1 MGAAAAGPVDAGQ
14 ARADRGNRPPRS
26 EHDAADCRAHPIP
39 DLGELKMSRASN
51 VNTSRVAAA
60 KGVAF
65 SKSPV
70 LAVRLPTWRSRV
82 VLFVLFTAFVGL
94 GARALWL
101 QGVSTQFLQK
111 QGASRYMH
119 TLEMPATRG
128 KITDRDGQVL
138 ASSVPVKAIWAIP
151 EDVQEAPPAKLKQLA
166 KLLDMTDAELQKK
179 LDSDRSFV
187 YLKRQVEQDIADQ
200 IAKLKIDGI
209 DTRKEYKRFY
219 PQGEVMTHVVGFTNV
234 EDIGQE
240 SMELAQQK
248 NLVGQTGSR
257 RVIKDRLGHIV
268 EDIGAKHEPHDGK
281 DLVLSV
287 DSKIQ
292 YIAFTQ
298 LKGAVE
304 KFKAKAG
311 AAVVLDVHT
320 GEVLALANYPSY
332 DPNDRR
338 ALTGAQLR
346 NRVMTDSF
354 EPGSTLKPITVALA
368 LDKGKVSPH
377 TTIDTG
383 NGRLQILDRNI
394 SDTKAHGVITVQ
406 QIVEM
411 SSNIG
416 TSKIALSMPAQDMW
430 EMFTKVGF
438 GQQPKW
444 GFPGAVAG
452 RVRPYKSWRP
462 VEQATMSYGNGIS
475 VSLIQL
481 ARSYLMFARD
491 GDTIPL
497 TFQKST
503 ALPAGQ
509 PIIKPKTARDMRE
522 MLEMVVS
529 GKDGTAKQARIPGY
543 RVGGKTGT
551 AYKVENGRY
560 AMPRKYIGTFVGIVP
575 LSAPRF
581 VIAVMIDEPT
591 QGGHFGG
598 QVAAPTFAKVAENA
612 LRASNV
618 PPDSTVT
625 EIVAPADT
633 GSEAM

>member
-1 MGAAAAGPVDAGQ
+1 
-14 ARADRGNRPPRS
+14 
-26 EHDAADCRAHPIP
+26 
-39 DLGELKMSRASN
+39 MSRSNN
-51 VNTSRVAAA
+51 VNTSRVAAS

-82 VLFVLFTAFVGL
+82 VLFVLFAAFVAL
-94 GARALWL
+94 AVRALWL

-119 TLEMPATRG
+119 TLELPATRG

-187 YLKRQVEQDIADQ
+187 YLKRQVEQDVSDQ
-200 IAKLKIDGI
+200 IAKLDIDGI
-209 DTRKEYKRFY
+209 QTRKEYKRFY
-219 PQGEVMTHVVGFTNV
+219 PQGEVTTHVVGFTNV
-234 EDIGQE
+234 EDQGQE

-248 NLVGQTGSR
+248 TLQGMTGSR

-268 EDIGAKHEPHDGK
+268 EDIESVREPHDGK
-281 DLVLSV
+281 DLTLSI

-298 LKGAVE
+298 VKDAVE
-304 KFKAKAG
+304 KFHAKAG

-320 GEVLALANYPSY
+320 GEVLALANWPTYN
-332 DPNDRR
+332 PNDRSK
-338 ALTGAQLR
+338 LTGEQLR
-346 NRVMTDSF
+346 NRVMTDTF
-354 EPGSTLKPITVALA
+354 EPGSSLKPFTVGLA
-368 LDKGKVSPH
+368 LDEKRITPH
-377 TTIDTG
+377 TMFDTG
-383 NGRLQILDRNI
+383 AGSALIGGHI
-394 SDTKAHGVITVQ
+394 IHDTHPHYLIDVQ
-406 QIVEM
+406 TIIQK

-416 TSKIALSMPAQDMW
+416 TSKIALGMPAQDMW

-452 RVRPYKSWRP
+452 RVRPYKSWRT
-462 VEQATMSYGNGIS
+462 VEQANMSFGQGIS

-481 ARSYLMFARD
+481 ARAYMIFARD
-491 GDTIPL
+491 GDIIPL
-497 TFQKST
+497 SFQKVTEAPHGTPVVS
-503 ALPAGQ
+503 
-509 PIIKPKTARDMRE
+509 PKTAAEMRE
-522 MLEMVVS
+522 MLEMVTQPGGSAV
-529 GKDGTAKQARIPGY
+529 KAQVPGY

-551 AYKVENGRY
+551 AQKVFNGRY
-560 AMPRKYIGTFVGIVP
+560 SQTKYIGNFIGMAP
-575 LSAPRF
+575 MSNPRF
-581 VIAVMIDEPT
+581 IIAVMIDEP
-591 QGGHFGG
+591 GGPVHVGG
-598 QVAAPTFAKVAENA
+598 DVAGPIFSALAAQA
-612 LRASNV
+612 LRAKNV
-618 PPDSTVT
+618 APDSDLTHIIIP
-625 EIVAPADT
+625 ESAAQ
-633 GSEAM
+633 GNM

>member
-1 MGAAAAGPVDAGQ
+1 MNRPARNGGAAGA
-14 ARADRGNRPPRS
+14 
-26 EHDAADCRAHPIP
+26 
-39 DLGELKMSRASN
+39 
-51 VNTSRVAAA
+51 RVAAS
-60 KGVAF
+60 KGVSF

-82 VLFVLFTAFVGL
+82 VLFVLFAAFAAL

-111 QGASRYMH
+111 QGEIRYAR
-119 TLEMPATRG
+119 TIELPATRG
-128 KITDRDGQVL
+128 KIMDRNGQVL
-138 ASSVPVKAIWAIP
+138 ASSIPVKAIWAIP
-151 EDVQEAPPAKLKQLA
+151 DDVLQAPAEKIRALA
-166 KLLDMTDAELQKK
+166 GLLDMSEADLRKK
-179 LDSDRSFV
+179 LDSDRGFV
-187 YLKRQVEQDIADQ
+187 YLKRQVEQDVADK
-200 IAKLKIDGI
+200 IAKLGIEGI

-234 EDIGQE
+234 EDVGQE
-240 SMELAQQK
+240 SMELAHQK
-248 NLVGQTGSR
+248 TLVGSTGSR

-281 DLVLSV
+281 DLELSV

-338 ALTGAQLR
+338 KLTGAQLR

-354 EPGSTLKPITVALA
+354 EPGSTLKPVTVALA
-368 LDKGKVSPH
+368 VDKGKVTPH
-377 TTIDTG
+377 STIDTG
-383 NGRLQILDRNI
+383 NGRLTILDRTI

-406 QIVEM
+406 QVVEM

-416 TSKIALSMPAQDMW
+416 TSKIALSMPSQDMW

-462 VEQATMSYGNGIS
+462 IEQATMSYGNGIS

-481 ARSYLMFARD
+481 ARAYLMFARD

-497 TFQKST
+497 TFEKASEM
-503 ALPAGQ
+503 PAGQ
-509 PIIKPKTARDMRE
+509 QIIKPETARAMRE

-529 GKDGTAKQARIPGY
+529 GKDGTAKKAQIPGY

-560 AMPRKYIGTFVGIVP
+560 AMPRKYIGSFVGIVP
-575 LSAPRF
+575 MSAPRF

-591 QGGHFGG
+591 EGGHYGG
-598 QVAAPTFAKVAENA
+598 SVAAPTFAKVAENA
-612 LRASNV
+612 LRAMNV

-625 EIVAPADT
+625 EIVVPADS
-633 GSEAM
+633 GPEAM

>member
-1 MGAAAAGPVDAGQ
+1 MIRGGNAG
-14 ARADRGNRPPRS
+14 S
-26 EHDAADCRAHPIP
+26 
-39 DLGELKMSRASN
+39 
-51 VNTSRVAAA
+51 SRVAAS

-70 LAVRLPTWRSRV
+70 LAVRLPVWRSRV
-82 VLFVLFTAFVGL
+82 VLFVMFAAFAAL

-111 QGASRYMH
+111 QGESRYAF
-119 TLEMPATRG
+119 TLDLPATRG
-128 KITDRDGQVL
+128 KIMDRNGQVL
-138 ASSVPVKAIWAIP
+138 ASSVPVKAVWAVP
-151 EDVQEAPPAKLKQLA
+151 DNVLEAPPEKLRALA
-166 KLLDMTDAELQKK
+166 GLLELSESELRKK
-179 LDSDRSFV
+179 LDSDRNLI
-187 YLKRQVEQDIADQ
+187 YLKRQVEQEVADK
-200 IAKLKIDGI
+200 IAKLDIDGI
-209 DTRKEYKRFY
+209 VMRREYKRFY

-234 EDIGQE
+234 EDVGQE

-248 NLVGQTGSR
+248 NLVGIPGSR

-268 EDIGAKHEPHDGK
+268 EDIGTTREPHDGK
-281 DLVLSV
+281 DLTLSV

-292 YIAFTQ
+292 YIAYTQ
-298 LKGAVE
+298 LKDAVE

-311 AAVVLDVHT
+311 GAVVLDVHT

-332 DPNDRR
+332 DPNNRR

-368 LDKGKVSPH
+368 LDSGRVKPS
-377 TTIDTG
+377 TLIDTG
-383 NGRLQILDRNI
+383 PGRYTILDRTI
-394 SDTKAHGVITVQ
+394 TDTKGHGVINVA
-406 QIVEM
+406 QIIEM

-416 TSKIALSMPAQDMW
+416 TSKMALSMPSQEMW

-481 ARSYLMFARD
+481 ARSYMMFARD

-497 TFQKST
+497 SFQKVNE
-503 ALPAGQ
+503 LPAGQ
-509 PIIKPKTARDMRE
+509 QIIKSQTARQMRE
-522 MLEMVVS
+522 MLESVVS
-529 GKDGTAKQARIPGY
+529 GDHGTAKKAQIPGY
-543 RVGGKTGT
+543 RAGGKTGT

-560 AMPRKYIGTFVGIVP
+560 AMPRKYIGSFVGMVP
-575 LSAPRF
+575 MSAPRF
-581 VIAVMIDEPT
+581 IIAVMIDEPT
-591 QGGHFGG
+591 QGGHYGG
-598 QVAAPTFAKVAENA
+598 QVAAPTFAAVAANA
-612 LRASNV
+612 LRAMNV
-618 PPDSTVT
+618 PPDSSVT
-625 EIVAPADT
+625 EIVIPTDT
-633 GSEAM
+633 GPEAM

>member
-1 MGAAAAGPVDAGQ
+1 
-14 ARADRGNRPPRS
+14 
-26 EHDAADCRAHPIP
+26 
-39 DLGELKMSRASN
+39 MSRSNAAS
-51 VNTSRVAAA
+51 SRVAAS
-60 KGVAF
+60 KGVSF

-82 VLFVLFTAFVGL
+82 VLFVLFAAFAALAV
-94 GARALWL
+94 RALWL
-101 QGVSTQFLQK
+101 QGLSTQFLQK
-111 QGASRYMH
+111 QGEIRYAR
-119 TLEMPATRG
+119 TIELPATRG
-128 KITDRDGQVL
+128 KIMDRNGQVL

-151 EDVQEAPPAKLKQLA
+151 DDVLQAPPEKLRALA
-166 KLLDMTDAELQKK
+166 GLLDMSEAELRKK
-179 LDSDRSFV
+179 LDSDRNFV
-187 YLKRQVEQDIADQ
+187 YLKRQVEQEIADK
-200 IAKLKIDGI
+200 IAHLKIDGI

-234 EDIGQE
+234 EDVGQE
-240 SMELAQQK
+240 SMELAHQK
-248 NLVGQTGSR
+248 TLVGQPGTR

-298 LKGAVE
+298 LKAAVE
-304 KFKAKAG
+304 KFAAKAG

-338 ALTGAQLR
+338 KLTGAQLR

-354 EPGSTLKPITVALA
+354 EPGSTLKAITVALA
-368 LDKGKVSPH
+368 LDKGVVTPY
-377 TTIDTG
+377 TNIDTG
-383 NGRLQILDRNI
+383 NGRLTIKDRTI
-394 SDTKAHGVITVQ
+394 SDTKPHHVITVQ
-406 QIVEM
+406 QVMEM

-416 TSKIALSMPAQDMW
+416 TSKIALSMPPQDMW

-452 RVRPYKSWRP
+452 RVRPYKNWRP
-462 VEQATMSYGNGIS
+462 IEQATMSYGNGIS

-497 TFQKST
+497 TFQKSHE
-503 ALPAGQ
+503 LPQGQ
-509 PIIKPKTARDMRE
+509 QIIKSQTARQMRE
-522 MLEMVVS
+522 MLEMVVT
-529 GKDGTAKQARIPGY
+529 GKDGTAKQAQIPGY

-560 AMPRKYIGTFVGIVP
+560 PIPRKYIGSFVGIVP

-591 QGGHFGG
+591 QGGRFGG

-612 LRASNV
+612 LRAMNV

-625 EIVAPADT
+625 EIVAPTSND
-633 GSEAM
+633 GEAM